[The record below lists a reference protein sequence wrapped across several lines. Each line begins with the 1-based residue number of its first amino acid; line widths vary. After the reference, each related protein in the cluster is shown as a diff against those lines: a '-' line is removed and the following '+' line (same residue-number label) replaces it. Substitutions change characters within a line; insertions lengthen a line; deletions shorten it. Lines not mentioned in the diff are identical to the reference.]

1 MPRKSIWAQLCAVL
15 LLAEARSTPEGT
27 LKERLGRLIILA
39 PTSVPKHS
47 HEILNSRSEPLW
59 KISIQ
64 ENTPK
69 GTEIEQLRNSVDNSV
84 PREAPLEFR
93 IVRQDR
99 QNGLDLFEIQQNGE
113 LVLKQ
118 APDRERLC
126 NRRRECLLNLE
137 VSFIL
142 KLWRSIFIYN
152 FNKSVK
158 IRLKVNLNKQKSD
171 VNPGSRRIS
180 ACTRPGASFTSDDIK
195 KVRK

>member
-1 MPRKSIWAQLCAVL
+1 
-15 LLAEARSTPEGT
+15 
-27 LKERLGRLIILA
+27 
-39 PTSVPKHS
+39 
-47 HEILNSRSEPLW
+47 
-59 KISIQ
+59 
-64 ENTPK
+64 
-69 GTEIEQLRNSVDNSV
+69 LRNSVDNSV

-142 KLWRSIFIYN
+142 KLWRFIFIYN
-152 FNKSVK
+152 FNKSVLM
-158 IRLKVNLNKQKSD
+158 RLKVNLNKQKSD

-180 ACTRPGASFTSDDIK
+180 RCTRPGASFTSDDIK
-195 KVRK
+195 KSAKVAALV